1 MKKMEGTQNLDCI
14 IEGLAILGANLDG
27 KSMFL
32 EANQTS
38 DRIVMDFLK
47 KYAISDSFF
56 SLVENVL
63 RFTNAFNCL
72 CAMLDLKDKGL
83 EIEILT
89 RLKDPEI
96 LIKNYGYDKILIEG
110 EESTARHLIET
121 LYAFFID
128 DLDLPEKKL
137 IFISQ
142 EMLTQKFMDILSRG
156 QSLPN
161 EDWQAW
167 LVFSTC
173 ILADLNSLPE
183 AILRTK
189 KELGLK

>member
-1 MKKMEGTQNLDCI
+1 MEGTQNLDCI
-14 IEGLAILGANLDG
+14 IGGLAVLGANLDG

-56 SLVENVL
+56 NLVENVL

-72 CAMLDLKDKGL
+72 CAMLDLKDKGF

-128 DLDLPEKKL
+128 DLDLPEKKV

-156 QSLPN
+156 QSSLN

-183 AILRTK
+183 AILRMK

>member
-1 MKKMEGTQNLDCI
+1 MKKMEGPQNLECI

-32 EANQTS
+32 GANQTS
-38 DRIVMDFLK
+38 DRIVTDFLK

-83 EIEILT
+83 EIEILM

>member
-1 MKKMEGTQNLDCI
+1 MEGTQNLDCI

-32 EANQTS
+32 GANQTS
-38 DRIVMDFLK
+38 DRIVTDFLK

-72 CAMLDLKDKGL
+72 CAMLDLKDKGF

-121 LYAFFID
+121 LYTFFID

-156 QSLPN
+156 QSLLN

>member
-1 MKKMEGTQNLDCI
+1 MEGTQNLDCI